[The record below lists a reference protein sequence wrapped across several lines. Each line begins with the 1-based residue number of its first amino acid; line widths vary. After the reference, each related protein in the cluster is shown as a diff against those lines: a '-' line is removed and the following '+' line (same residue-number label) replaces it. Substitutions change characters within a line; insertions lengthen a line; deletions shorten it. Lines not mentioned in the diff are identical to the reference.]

1 MSRRSSTLVLI
12 GGLALGGAGCAVTDA
27 VPPSDAPKQLKVQ
40 AVAAAHTVWFETD
53 RDRPS
58 AAEQARLQ
66 SFLVSLPPDG
76 RLTVQLAGHADDRA
90 SAPYNLDLSARR
102 AGTVASA
109 LERTGVGPEAI
120 TVTAFGER
128 APRAAGTS
136 SSSRQANRRVD
147 VSVRS
152 WTVRVPGCP
161 DWSRDPGYN
170 PLNQPMS
177 NLGCATLTNLG
188 QMVADPA
195 DLVRGR
201 PLGPADGVHA
211 AEGVVRYRTDKVKDL
226 NEELAAP

>member
-1 MSRRSSTLVLI
+1 
-12 GGLALGGAGCAVTDA
+12 VT
-27 VPPSDAPKQLKVQ
+27 
-40 AVAAAHTVWFETD
+40 AAHTVWFETD

-90 SAPYNLDLSARR
+90 SDPYNLDLSARR
-102 AGTVASA
+102 AGTVAGA
-109 LERTGVGPEAI
+109 LERTGVGPAAI